1 MTKKTAITAAPIMP
15 VIAERFSTRSYD
27 SDYEMTQHEWLAVL
41 EAGRWAASANNA
53 QPWRFSIAKRGT
65 EMHAA
70 VAAATSGFNQAWSPK
85 ASAYIVVSVVKT
97 NADGTPHKTA
107 HFDGGLA
114 VAQMMLQAVDL
125 GLSVHPM
132 TGIDFPGVAAAV
144 DLPEELEVLV
154 LLAIGKPGAPDLLE
168 GAAYEREIA
177 PRVRH
182 DLDDIVLT
190 GKP

>member
-1 MTKKTAITAAPIMP
+1 MTNKTAITAAPIMP
-15 VIAERFSTRSYD
+15 VIANRWSTRSFD
-27 SDYEMTQHEWLAVL
+27 PNYEISQHEWLAVL

-53 QPWRFSIAKRGT
+53 QPWRFSIANRGSD
-65 EMHAA
+65 MHAA

-85 ASAYIVVSVVKT
+85 ASAYIVVSVVKN

-107 HFDGGLA
+107 HFDAGLA
-114 VAQMMLQAVDL
+114 VAQMTIQATEL
-125 GLSVHPM
+125 GLAVHPM

-144 DLPEELEVLV
+144 NLPSELEVVV
-154 LLAIGKPGAPDLLE
+154 LLAIGKPGAPELLE
-168 GAAYEREIA
+168 GAAYDREIA